1 MCNKMSS
8 PAILCKN
15 NESGMR
21 KCDEFWKVKSE
32 IQSTWDK
39 IYILKYKPDDNIY
52 TSIMKFRY
60 IEDYEKMKKINKM
73 LYEITKMTGTLPKF
87 SSKDRIDFIY
97 EMEEEIKNLLQLV
110 KECYFFN
117 IDYDD
122 GKVFENK
129 FCSIN
134 NFIKD
139 RENLNLNF
147 RKLISKL
154 KYSDHDGSSSY
165 LYDILEKEFYPSFK
179 KIYKELRGRGIYK
192 KPE

>member
-1 MCNKMSS
+1 
-8 PAILCKN
+8 
-15 NESGMR
+15 
-21 KCDEFWKVKSE
+21 
-32 IQSTWDK
+32 
-39 IYILKYKPDDNIY
+39 
-52 TSIMKFRY
+52 
-60 IEDYEKMKKINKM
+60 M
-73 LYEITKMTGTLPKF
+73 L
-87 SSKDRIDFIY
+87 
-97 EMEEEIKNLLQLV
+97 
-110 KECYFFN
+110 FFN
-117 IDYDD
+117 IDYDY

-165 LYDILEKEFYPSFK
+165 LYDILEKEIYPSFK
-179 KIYKELRGRGIYK
+179 KNYKELRGRGIYK

>member
-1 MCNKMSS
+1 
-8 PAILCKN
+8 
-15 NESGMR
+15 
-21 KCDEFWKVKSE
+21 
-32 IQSTWDK
+32 
-39 IYILKYKPDDNIY
+39 
-52 TSIMKFRY
+52 MKFRY

-73 LYEITKMTGTLPKF
+73 LYEITKMMGTLPKF

-117 IDYDD
+117 LDYDD

-139 RENLNLNF
+139 RENVNFNF

-154 KYSDHDGSSSY
+154 KYSDHDRSSSY
-165 LYDILEKEFYPSFK
+165 LYGILEKEFYPSFK